1 MSTQTSR
8 LASQI
13 QPSPTLAIDAKAKK
27 MKAEGIDVV
36 GFGAGEPDFDT
47 PGFIK
52 QAAIEAI
59 NKGFTKY
66 TPAAGTEELRKAVAA
81 YWKKWNGLDYD
92 FKQVVISCGAK
103 HSITNVALAT
113 LNPGD
118 EVIIPSPYW
127 VSYPEI
133 VKIAGATPVIL
144 PTREEDG
151 YLVDPAALEKAIT
164 PRTKL
169 FILCSPSNPTGVV
182 YPLERLKAM
191 AQVLARH
198 GLLTLSDEIYDR
210 LLYAGAVHTSL
221 ATLPGMKDLVL
232 TVNGPSKTF
241 AMTGWRIGYCAGPQP
256 IMSAIANIQSHAT
269 SNPSSISQKATVA
282 ALNGPS
288 TEIEAMR
295 AEFDKRRQ
303 TLMKGLN
310 AIPGVRCPEPK
321 GAFYVFPNIQG
332 LLGRSLAGK
341 KISSSADFAAAL
353 LEDSQV
359 ALVPGADFGANACIR
374 LSYATSM
381 ANIEKGLAR
390 IAAFAAKLG

>member
-1 MSTQTSR
+1 MSSQVSR

-47 PGFIK
+47 PQFIK
-52 QAAIEAI
+52 QAAIDAI

-66 TPAAGTEELRKAVAA
+66 TPAAGTEELRQAVAA

-92 FKQVVISCGAK
+92 FKQVVVSCGAK

-118 EVIIPSPYW
+118 EAIIPAPYW

-133 VKIAGATPVIL
+133 VKMAGAVPVIL
-144 PTREEDG
+144 PTREEDD
-151 YLVDPAALEKAIT
+151 YLVDPAVLEKAIT

-169 FILCSPSNPTGVV
+169 FILCSPSNPTGSV
-182 YPLERLKAM
+182 YSQERLKAV
-191 AQVLARH
+191 AEVLAKH
-198 GLLTLSDEIYDR
+198 GILTLSDEIYDR
-210 LLYAGAVHTSL
+210 LLYAGAKHTSL

-232 TVNGPSKTF
+232 TVNGTSKTF
-241 AMTGWRIGYCAGPQP
+241 AMTGWRIGYAAGPQP
-256 IMSAIANIQSHAT
+256 IMSAIGNIQSHAT
-269 SNPSSISQKATVA
+269 SNPTSIAQKAALA

-288 TEIEAMR
+288 DEIEAMR

-303 TLMKGLN
+303 VLVKGLN
-310 AIPGVRCPEPK
+310 AIPGIRCPEPK

-341 KISSSADFAAAL
+341 KIEGSAGFAAAL

-359 ALVPGADFGANACIR
+359 ALVPGADFGADSCMR
-374 LSYATSM
+374 LSYATSL

-390 IAAFAAKLG
+390 IAAFAKKLA

>member
-1 MSTQTSR
+1 
-8 LASQI
+8 
-13 QPSPTLAIDAKAKK
+13 
-27 MKAEGIDVV
+27 
-36 GFGAGEPDFDT
+36 
-47 PGFIK
+47 
-52 QAAIEAI
+52 
-59 NKGFTKY
+59 
-66 TPAAGTEELRKAVAA
+66 
-81 YWKKWNGLDYD
+81 
-92 FKQVVISCGAK
+92 
-103 HSITNVALAT
+103 
-113 LNPGD
+113 
-118 EVIIPSPYW
+118 
-127 VSYPEI
+127 
-133 VKIAGATPVIL
+133 
-144 PTREEDG
+144 
-151 YLVDPAALEKAIT
+151 
-164 PRTKL
+164 
-169 FILCSPSNPTGVV
+169 
-182 YPLERLKAM
+182 
-191 AQVLARH
+191 
-198 GLLTLSDEIYDR
+198 
-210 LLYAGAVHTSL
+210 
-221 ATLPGMKDLVL
+221 
-232 TVNGPSKTF
+232 
-241 AMTGWRIGYCAGPQP
+241 
-256 IMSAIANIQSHAT
+256 MSAIANIQSHAT